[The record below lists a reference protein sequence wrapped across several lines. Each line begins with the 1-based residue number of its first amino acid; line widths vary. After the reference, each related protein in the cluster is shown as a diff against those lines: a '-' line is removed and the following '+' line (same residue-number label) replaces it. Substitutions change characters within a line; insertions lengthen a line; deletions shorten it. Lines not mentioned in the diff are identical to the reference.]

1 MCMPELTLLAEYG
14 YLIVLVWVLADQAG
28 LPIPA
33 LPVLLA
39 AGVLAGTGSLDLFL
53 VCGVA
58 TLAAMGSDLAWYA
71 VGKSKGIAVLKALCK
86 LSMEPDFC
94 VRQAGFTFQ
103 RYGALTLLTSNFIP
117 GLQTI
122 APPLAG
128 VTGVSLPTFFGLRL
142 AGTIVW
148 VLVFVLPG
156 YFLADQAADLLG
168 KSTELISTIGIT
180 LAVALAAFVIYKF
193 VRRQWFLRAVRVGS
207 VHPNALHDE
216 FTTGTTPHIVDL
228 RSLQELEAFP
238 EIIPGAT
245 VIPVEEIDDHIET
258 LRQKR
263 DLVLYCT

>member
-1 MCMPELTLLAEYG
+1 MPELTLLAEYG
-14 YLIVLVWVLADQAG
+14 YLIVLVWVVADQAG

-33 LPVLLA
+33 IPVLLA
-39 AGVLAGTGSLDLFL
+39 AGVLSGTGSLDLVA

-58 TLAAMGSDLAWYA
+58 TFAAMGSDLAWYA
-71 VGKSKGIAVLKALCK
+71 VGRSKGIAVLKALCR

-94 VRQAGFTFQ
+94 VRQAAFTFQ
-103 RYGALTLLTSNFIP
+103 RYGVLTLLTSNFIP

-128 VTGVSLPTFFGLRL
+128 VSGISLPAFFGLRL
-142 AGTIVW
+142 VGTIVW

-156 YFLADQAADLLG
+156 YFLADRAAELLG
-168 KSTELISTIGIT
+168 QSAELMTTIGISVAVG
-180 LAVALAAFVIYKF
+180 LAGFVTYKF
-193 VRRQWFLRAVRVGS
+193 ARRQWFLRAVRVGS
-207 VHPNALHDE
+207 VHPQALHDE
-216 FTTGTTPHIVDL
+216 FTAGTAPHIVDL
-228 RSLQELEAFP
+228 RSRRELEALP